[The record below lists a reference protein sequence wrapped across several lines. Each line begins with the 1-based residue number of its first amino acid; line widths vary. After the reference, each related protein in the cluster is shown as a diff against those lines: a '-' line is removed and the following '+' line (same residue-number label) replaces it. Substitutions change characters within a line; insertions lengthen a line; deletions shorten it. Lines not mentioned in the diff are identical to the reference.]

1 MAQAYEPFLQK
12 ILTDFSKYRY
22 LWDKFIISS
31 AWIDAI
37 FSLAKTSNRMG
48 VNCLPVFR
56 EQGLFIKSGVH
67 PSLSEVL

>member
-12 ILTDFSKYRY
+12 IIADFSKYRY
-22 LWDKFIISS
+22 LWDKFVTSS

-37 FSLAKTSNRMG
+37 FSLAKTSLRMG
-48 VNCLPVFR
+48 ISCLPVFR
-56 EQGLFIKSGVH
+56 EEKILVKSGVH